1 MPFNKFNDFKGFN
14 GFPLGF
20 QRRAMSS
27 ILTFLCPLSSAF
39 LSASPFLRLPVSSG
53 SCLQPQAKRSSNL
66 QPTVRPRLQ
75 RFQRKHLANQKVN
88 ISRMS
93 PIFPHGT
100 LTRVQRNHTLQ
111 SPQILITLYKCGS
124 VPKGLP
130 AKEQNGLRYY

>member
-66 QPTVRPRLQ
+66 QLSSPCLT
-75 RFQRKHLANQKVN
+75 
-88 ISRMS
+88 SRAVAAWS
-93 PIFPHGT
+93 
-100 LTRVQRNHTLQ
+100 
-111 SPQILITLYKCGS
+111 
-124 VPKGLP
+124 
-130 AKEQNGLRYY
+130 GLRITE